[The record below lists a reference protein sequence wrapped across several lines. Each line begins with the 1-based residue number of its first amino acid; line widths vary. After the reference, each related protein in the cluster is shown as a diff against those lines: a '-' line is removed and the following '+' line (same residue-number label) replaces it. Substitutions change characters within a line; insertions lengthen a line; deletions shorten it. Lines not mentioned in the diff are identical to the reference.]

1 MRIPVLETD
10 RLIVRPFVLDDLAA
24 VHDLLDVQL
33 ADTHTG
39 TDGALSLGSVRVGCN
54 GWLRN
59 TGAWRN

>member
-33 ADTHTG
+33 AAPIPG
-39 TDGALSLGSVRVGCN
+39 PMARCRWGA
-54 GWLRN
+54 
-59 TGAWRN
+59 